1 MPVKSS
7 PQSKRYRAVFEVTF
21 ESPTREGALARA
33 KEVIDVP
40 NSKLIRVQE
49 AALSWVTLADSEAIA

>member
-49 AALSWVTLADSEAIA
+49 ANLAWLTVPGSEKVA